1 MTLPHSKRPGT
12 TPALLVDSVTINDST
27 TSGNSDAYDAPEWE
41 HFTLW
46 VKLLKEG
53 GTSHSLS
60 LDVEFSPDGATWH
73 AFRGGLAA
81 ASSGQLPLTFSAADI
96 GSGLNVCYVGTCP
109 GRYMRLSAVA
119 TGTSADNRIRLTCS
133 ADFWH

>member
-1 MTLPHSKRPGT
+1 MTLPLSKRPGT
-12 TPALLVDSVTINDST
+12 TPVLLVDSVTFNDST
-27 TSGNSDAYDAPEWE
+27 TSGNSAAYDALEWE

-46 VKLLKEG
+46 IQLLKEG

-60 LDVEFSPDGATWH
+60 LDVEFSPDAETWW

-81 ASSGQLPLTFSAADI
+81 TSGQLPLTFSAADI
-96 GSGLNVCYVGTCP
+96 GSGLNLCYLGTCP
-109 GRYMRLSAVA
+109 GRYLRLSAVA